1 MEPPGLDFYETAD
14 GSPVR
19 DPRRR
24 YSAAALRESAVRA
37 RFCAAWLRAPASPR
51 RRKRPDALAP
61 GVECAPAERRDASG
75 ADMSGSR
82 TSAQQMTADEAL
94 AWLRQVDGEL
104 YRTPRGGDRAAWVAV
119 VRTPRAAP
127 RTPRLIVALGESLEE
142 ATATAA
148 RQWREELG
156 ASGFLH

>member
-1 MEPPGLDFYETAD
+1 
-14 GSPVR
+14 
-19 DPRRR
+19 
-24 YSAAALRESAVRA
+24 VRA
-37 RFCAAWLRAPASPR
+37 RACAAGLRARIRAGVAR
-51 RRKRPDALAP
+51 RTTALAP
-61 GVECAPAERRDASG
+61 GVESAPAAQVGTSG

-82 TSAQQMTADEAL
+82 TSAQLMTADEAI

-127 RTPRLIVALGESLEE
+127 RASRLIVALGESLEE

-156 ASGFLH
+156 ASGALH